1 MVEGVQAGMKY
12 NNPIWRHVTPVPPEM
27 NGNGFLWECRK
38 CGQVLTCGKEPMILC
53 PNCERKR
60 REAKNG

>member
-1 MVEGVQAGMKY
+1 MSSA
-12 NNPIWRHVTPVPPEM
+12 IWKHVTPVPPEM

-38 CGQVLTCGKEPMILC
+38 CGHVLTACAEPKILC

-60 REAKNG
+60 KEMEADDE